1 MEPKLPNIFCLQDLC
16 LISES
21 EHDSVRATD
30 LSPAIKTE
38 HAAIKVEFCN
48 CNTDFKG
55 PGYWKMNRSL
65 LEDGDYIKDIT
76 EKIPMRLAEG
86 RDALSDNRNIW
97 D

>member
-1 MEPKLPNIFCLQDLC
+1 M
-16 LISES
+16 ISKS

-30 LSPAIKTE
+30 ISPAIKTD

-48 CNTDFKG
+48 CSTDFKG

-76 EKIPMRLAEG
+76 EKIPMWLAEG
-86 RDALSDNRNIW
+86 RDALSDKRKGRERNEKENKL
-97 D
+97 